1 MHIPTLAGLLSV
13 DTLNDSNRIRTYI
26 HLVRKRKL
34 NHLAE
39 GQFCQKAKASF
50 SKDQFMPVWLN
61 G

>member
-13 DTLNDSNRIRTYI
+13 DALNDSNRIRTYI

-39 GQFCQKAKASF
+39 GQFC
-50 SKDQFMPVWLN
+50 
-61 G
+61 